1 MRYRRISMK
10 RLAYQRCEQ
19 SGCRREGTV
28 MVRDKNDYFIAVCKE
43 CSAKRKVPV
52 GAHQGKLM

>member
-1 MRYRRISMK
+1 MK

-43 CSAKRKVPV
+43 CSSKKKVPV
-52 GAHQGKLM
+52 GAHQGKLV